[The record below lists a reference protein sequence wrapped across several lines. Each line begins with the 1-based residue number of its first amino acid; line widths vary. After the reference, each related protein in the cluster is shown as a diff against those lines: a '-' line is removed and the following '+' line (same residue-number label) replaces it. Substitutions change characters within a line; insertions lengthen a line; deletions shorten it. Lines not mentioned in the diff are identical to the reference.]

1 MGRFSNEIKQQILS
15 ALIRSASENDG
26 VPDYRVVMAESEGG
40 RFPSFWTLRKWY
52 ETHVEATAKAATKA
66 AERKQDD
73 PPEPVK
79 RAKPDP
85 IERSTGDVLAF
96 PGVAAPASRVPAFPA
111 VDLTAMDRA
120 TFHRHMLGR
129 LYETLDL
136 AQATPLTLSSVKGLT
151 QQLEHHYDRAK
162 SATAD
167 TPADIDELA
176 FLERLEADWSNAPD
190 QYFEV
195 LLSVYCRRHGIRL
208 LALRPGAD
216 DSREWTEEGWRVGPS
231 VVASAV
237 S

>member
-1 MGRFSNEIKQQILS
+1 MGRFSNEVKQKILA
-15 ALIRSASENDG
+15 ALIRSAAENG
-26 VPDYRVVMAESEGG
+26 GTPDYRVVMAESEGG

-52 ETHVEATAKAATKA
+52 ETHAEATSKV
-66 AERKQDD
+66 AER
-73 PPEPVK
+73 
-79 RAKPDP
+79 RPDP
-85 IERSTGDVLAF
+85 QKSTDKPPISRAVDESTGDVLAF
-96 PGVAAPASRVPAFPA
+96 PGTAAPASRVPSFPA
-111 VDLTAMDRA
+111 FDLTAMDRA

-162 SATAD
+162 TAAAD

-190 QYFEV
+190 QYFEI

-216 DSREWTEEGWRVGPS
+216 DSREWTEDGWRAGPS